1 MRAIFLLLAVSIFGA
16 FCSPIPSISD
26 DVYSDPIC
34 PGNIKNLWLDVVV
47 VVDKSQLMTNAQLWQ
62 VRNTLTQVLGS
73 ISKIGPVKYPADPR
87 STCVGIVTYDDNA
100 TTQSQLDAS
109 KSFSDLY
116 NVIQSSLISVD
127 NTNTSY
133 LSLAL
138 LAAEKALKDG
148 RNRTY
153 RFNYKK
159 VIIAFAAD
167 YQGHGTALDA
177 MPIANRLKDNA
188 VTIITVACTSNSDK
202 QTAIQGIASPGFDL
216 VDEMDTPKLVKQLT
230 NALLS
235 ANCFCPEEWIQYRSD
250 PNNSTSTQY
259 GICVRG
265 YKATGG
271 SYGYQHAIDYCASAV
286 PGAYLANEFSLN
298 KHDFM
303 IKYMETTWAWEFSP
317 VEYFIGLSYQK
328 NQWVWEQPSG
338 QARIPLDPNEFSMWA
353 PGYPQKNSTDQVIA
367 IQQWSGHPKQEYFWA
382 PPQTNDWLFIC
393 QVQSSSTEHY
403 TNYLEN

>member
-47 VVDKSQLMTNAQLWQ
+47 VV
-62 VRNTLTQVLGS
+62 RNTLTQVLGS
-73 ISKIGPVKYPADPR
+73 ISTIGPVKYPADPR
-87 STCVGIVTYDDNA
+87 STCVGVVTYDDNA

-116 NVIQSSLISVD
+116 NVIQSSLTAVD
-127 NTNTSY
+127 STNTSY

-167 YQGHGTALDA
+167 YQGQGTALDA

-202 QTAIQGIASPGFDL
+202 QAAIQGIASPGFDL

-298 KHDFM
+298 KHAFM

-317 VEYFIGLSYQK
+317 VEYFIGLSYQH
-328 NQWVWEQPSG
+328 NQWVWEQTTG
-338 QARIPLDPNEFSMWA
+338 QARIPLDPNGFSMWA

-367 IQQWSGHPKQEYFWA
+367 IQQWSGHPKQEV
-382 PPQTNDWLFIC
+382 I
-393 QVQSSSTEHY
+393 E
-403 TNYLEN
+403 

>member
-16 FCSPIPSISD
+16 LCSPIPSNSD

-73 ISKIGPVKYPADPR
+73 ISTIGPVKYPADPR

-116 NVIQSSLISVD
+116 NVIQSSMVAVD
-127 NTNTSY
+127 STNTSY

-167 YQGHGTALDA
+167 YQGQGTALDA

-202 QTAIQGIASPGFDL
+202 QAAIQGIASPGFDL
-216 VDEMDTPKLVKQLT
+216 VDEMDTTKLVKQLT

-303 IKYMETTWAWEFSP
+303 I
-317 VEYFIGLSYQK
+317 
-328 NQWVWEQPSG
+328 
-338 QARIPLDPNEFSMWA
+338 R
-353 PGYPQKNSTDQVIA
+353 YPQKNSTDQVIA